1 MPWNWSVSNSNQIG
15 IILMPKSINESPVKY
30 LQNIPLVYSK
40 YTFQDLPNL
49 PISASEIIRHF
60 HNSTLSVSVKTEN
73 IAEKMSTN
81 WNGKYCS
88 CYVHLKGSAHAQL
101 NSQTLTAFYSNRLT
115 NTDVRVIGS
124 FSSLAFR

>member
-1 MPWNWSVSNSNQIG
+1 MKLFSILVNLVTSTVYEWDFYAYEYIIIMLITFKGACPGTAASRNCSQIG

-40 YTFQDLPNL
+40 YTFQDLPSL
-49 PISASEIIRHF
+49 SISASEIIRHF

-81 WNGKYCS
+81 
-88 CYVHLKGSAHAQL
+88 
-101 NSQTLTAFYSNRLT
+101 
-115 NTDVRVIGS
+115 
-124 FSSLAFR
+124 